1 MPIKIND
8 HSMGL
13 EIDTTVLSPQCATT
27 RLTCDVVR
35 LGQVLT
41 QALVNI

>member
-13 EIDTTVLSPQCATT
+13 EIDTTILSPQRAPYPSD
-27 RLTCDVVR
+27 L
-35 LGQVLT
+35 
-41 QALVNI
+41 